1 MKARW
6 VVPAPDPDPDL
17 LLRELEPT
25 ARRLLERHLAVA
37 EEWMPHEYV
46 PWGRGRDF
54 AGLGGEPWAPGQS
67 GLTPEAQAALQLNL
81 LTEDNLPSYHR
92 DLATVLGRDSAWGA
106 WVGRWTA
113 EEARHASSIRDYLV
127 VSRAVDPDRL
137 ERLRLRTV
145 ETGFDIGAKPLL
157 HVWAYLAMQEL
168 ATRVAH
174 RNTGQHTGDPVADRL
189 LARIAMDENLHMV
202 FYRGL
207 VDAAL
212 ELAPDQVV
220 RAIADEVAGFTMP
233 GAVVPGYG
241 RLAARIALAGIY
253 DLRLH
258 HDEVV
263 LPLVRH
269 WRVFELTGLTA
280 RGEAAREELAA
291 TLAGLDDRARRFVAR
306 REESRTRAAR
316 RDSSPSASQLPT

>member
-6 VVPAPDPDPDL
+6 VVPAPDPDS

-137 ERLRLRTV
+137 ERMRLRTV
-145 ETGFDIGAKPLL
+145 ETGFDIGGKPLL

-189 LARIAMDENLHMV
+189 LARIAMDEN
-202 FYRGL
+202 
-207 VDAAL
+207 
-212 ELAPDQVV
+212 P
-220 RAIADEVAGFTMP
+220 GFAMP

-253 DLRLH
+253 DLQLH

-280 RGEAAREELAA
+280 GGEAAREELAG
-291 TLAGLDDRARRFVAR
+291 TLAGLDERARRFVAR
-306 REESRTRAAR
+306 REESRTRTAR
-316 RDSSPSASQLPT
+316 PGSPPGTSQLGT